1 MGMEIIPGLSR
12 GTGAADASRPY
23 LVNMLGESMMIPSAE
38 MIPVV
43 IEAALDAIAI
53 TNHAFDRARFAQIAA
68 SQDVTGVYS
77 SHYPPTSPGALEL
90 VCEHDADYMPWR
102 DDVPGIEVG

>member
-1 MGMEIIPGLSR
+1 MEIIPGLSR
-12 GTGAADASRPY
+12 GSGAADASRPY
-23 LVNMLGESMMIPSAE
+23 LVNMLAESMMIPSAE

-53 TNHAFDRARFAQIAA
+53 TNHYAFDRARFAQIAA

-90 VCEHDADYMPWR
+90 VCEPDADYMPRR
-102 DDVPGIEVG
+102 DDVPGIEVV